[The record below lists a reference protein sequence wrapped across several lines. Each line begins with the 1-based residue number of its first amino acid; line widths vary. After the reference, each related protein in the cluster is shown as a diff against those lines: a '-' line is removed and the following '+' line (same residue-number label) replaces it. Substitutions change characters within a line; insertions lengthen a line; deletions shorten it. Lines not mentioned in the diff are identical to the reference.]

1 MDKIKV
7 VITILILTFFIKS
20 VKGYPET
27 DSIAH
32 PFILSDLRGNKISS
46 EKIFSSKLTVLI
58 FWSSWEIDSL
68 NLLVKWQKYFD
79 KFNDKGL
86 SVVGICSEKQ
96 KITEQQKNNIIELI
110 QNKKISFPILLDEG
124 LSVFNLY
131 RVIALPTTFLIDQ
144 SKRITL
150 TLFGLPLVETEQMFK
165 TISDTFEPE
174 KKKLEVVRSDSISS
188 EASRYFNYANTEFKR
203 GKIEN
208 AKKYAE
214 KAKLVDSSFTEPLLL
229 LTQISLE
236 ERNYD
241 ELKKYLLKLESA
253 SVNSYQ
259 FNLLKC
265 EYLITQKKYD
275 EAIKKLDSFN
285 PKGSNDSYLH
295 ALLGYALG
303 MKKNIQMCEQEFSI
317 AAKLDS
323 LDYRVARLKA
333 EVYNFYEKSKEADE
347 LLNLSKRLRRQT
359 R

>member
-1 MDKIKV
+1 MNKIKV
-7 VITILILTFFIKS
+7 VITILIFTFFIKS
-20 VKGYPET
+20 VKGNSGT

-32 PFILSDLRGNKISS
+32 PFILSDLQGNKINS

-58 FWSSWEIDSL
+58 FWSSWEIDSIH
-68 NLLVKWQKYFD
+68 LLVKWQKYFER
-79 KFNDKGL
+79 FNEKGL
-86 SVVGICSEKQ
+86 NIVGICCEQQ
-96 KITEQQKNNIIELI
+96 KITDDQKKNILELI

-131 RVIALPTTFLIDQ
+131 HVIALPTTFLIDR
-144 SKRITL
+144 SKWITM

-174 KKKLEVVRSDSISS
+174 KKKLEVVHRDNVSS

-203 GKIEN
+203 GKIEI

-214 KAKLVDSSFTEPLLL
+214 KAKQVDSSFTEPLLL

-241 ELKKYLLKLESA
+241 ELKKYLLKLEST

-275 EAIKKLDSFN
+275 EAIKKLDSFVPN
-285 PKGSNDSYLH
+285 GSNDSYLH
-295 ALLGYALG
+295 ALLGYASG
-303 MKKNIQMCEQEFSI
+303 MKKNMQICEQEFSL
-317 AAKLDS
+317 AFKLDS
-323 LDYRVARLKA
+323 LDYRVPRLKA
-333 EVYNFYEKSKEADE
+333 EVYNFYEKNKEAGE
-347 LLNLSKRLRRQT
+347 LLNLSRRLRKQT

>member
-7 VITILILTFFIKS
+7 VITILIFTFFIKS
-20 VKGYPET
+20 VKGSPET
-27 DSIAH
+27 DSLAH

-58 FWSSWEIDSL
+58 FWSSWEIDSI
-68 NLLVKWQKYFD
+68 NLLVKWQKYFER
-79 KFNDKGL
+79 FNEKGL
-86 SVVGICSEKQ
+86 NVVGICSEQQIITDEQ
-96 KITEQQKNNIIELI
+96 KKNVIELI

-131 RVIALPTTFLIDQ
+131 HVIALPTTFLIDQ
-144 SKRITL
+144 SKRITM
-150 TLFGLPLVETEQMFK
+150 TLFGLPLVETGQVFK
-165 TISDTFEPE
+165 TIADTFEPE
-174 KKKLEVVRSDSISS
+174 KKRLEVVRTDSVSS

-203 GKIEN
+203 GKIEI

-214 KAKLVDSSFTEPLLL
+214 KAKQVDSSFTEPLLL
-229 LTQISLE
+229 LAQISLE

-241 ELKKYLLKLESA
+241 ELKKYFLKLESA

-275 EAIKKLDSFN
+275 EAIKKLNSVN
-285 PKGSNDSYLH
+285 PNGSNGSYLH
-295 ALLGYALG
+295 ALLGSAAG
-303 MKKNIQMCEQEFSI
+303 MKKNIQLCEQEFSI
-317 AAKLDS
+317 AAKSDS
-323 LDYRVARLKA
+323 MDYRVPRLKA
-333 EVYNFYEKSKEADE
+333 EVYYFYEKNKEADE